1 MSFGLA
7 NFILL
12 IVNTLAI
19 FLILLI
25 YLITTRSYLNHHV
38 PFINSSNLVIN
49 STDVNKVIRQFQ
61 IMFNLTDY
69 EIIYTDTDNMIRVF
83 KNINKN
89 KNQIIIS
96 KRIFESVGYELDYLI
111 SRLWISAK
119 QVKKDSLLKVY
130 RLTILTIPT
139 VLIIMLSIFMLGS
152 IFLFAYNTITNIF
165 EVNNLTTNQNNMN
178 INFLYKLWKYMIFN
192 YLSFSM
198 ILCLF
203 INYYI
208 SIIIKNKIEL
218 YYNDEVSKLV
228 SSALEMYE
236 YDFKAARIYALS
248 IKWTYIP
255 VFKINNFWTNHYK
268 WTGPFTIV

>member
-25 YLITTRSYLNHHV
+25 YLITTRSYLNHQV

-61 IMFNLTDY
+61 IMFNLTDF
-69 EIIYTDTDNMIRVF
+69 EIIYTGTDNMIKVF
-83 KNINKN
+83 KNINKS
-89 KNQIIIS
+89 KKQIIIS

-119 QVKKDSLLKVY
+119 QVKKDNLLKAY
-130 RLTILTIPT
+130 KLTILTIPT

>member
-1 MSFGLA
+1 MSFSLA

-12 IVNTLAI
+12 IVNTLTI

-25 YLITTRSYLNHHV
+25 YLITTRSYLNHQV

-49 STDVNKVIRQFQ
+49 STDINKAIRQFQ
-61 IMFNLTDY
+61 IIFNLTDY
-69 EIIYTDTDNMIRVF
+69 EIIYTDTDNMIKVF

-89 KNQIIIS
+89 KKQIIIS

-139 VLIIMLSIFMLGS
+139 FLIIMLSLFMLANL
-152 IFLFAYNTITNIF
+152 FLFIYNFFTNVF
-165 EVNNLTTNQNNMN
+165 EVNSLNNQNNMN

-198 ILCLF
+198 IICLF

-236 YDFKAARIYALS
+236 YDFKAARIYALN

>member
-25 YLITTRSYLNHHV
+25 YLITTRSYLNHQV

-69 EIIYTDTDNMIRVF
+69 EIIYTDTDNMIKVF

-89 KNQIIIS
+89 KKQIIIS

>member
-25 YLITTRSYLNHHV
+25 YLITTRSYLNHQV

-69 EIIYTDTDNMIRVF
+69 EIIYTDTDNMIKVF

-89 KNQIIIS
+89 KKQIIIS

-119 QVKKDSLLKVY
+119 QVKKDSLLKAY
-130 RLTILTIPT
+130 KLTILTIPT

-152 IFLFAYNTITNIF
+152 VFLFAYNTITNIF

-208 SIIIKNKIEL
+208 SIIIK
-218 YYNDEVSKLV
+218 
-228 SSALEMYE
+228 
-236 YDFKAARIYALS
+236 
-248 IKWTYIP
+248 
-255 VFKINNFWTNHYK
+255 
-268 WTGPFTIV
+268 

>member
-12 IVNTLAI
+12 IFNTLAI

-25 YLITTRSYLNHHV
+25 YLITTRSYLNHQV

-69 EIIYTDTDNMIRVF
+69 EIIYTDTDNMIKVF

-89 KNQIIIS
+89 KKQIIIS

-119 QVKKDSLLKVY
+119 QVKKDSLLKTY

-165 EVNNLTTNQNNMN
+165 EVNNLATNQNNMN

-198 ILCLF
+198 IFCLF

>member
-1 MSFGLA
+1 M
-7 NFILL
+7 NFSLVNFVLL
-12 IVNTLAI
+12 IINLLMI

-25 YLITTRSYLNHHV
+25 YLITTRSYLNHQV

-49 STDVNKVIRQFQ
+49 STDINKAIRQFQ

-69 EIIYTDTDNMIRVF
+69 QIIYTDTDNMIKVF

-89 KNQIIIS
+89 KKQIIIS

-119 QVKKDSLLKVY
+119 QIKKDNLLKAY
-130 RLTILTIPT
+130 RLTLLTIPT
-139 VLIIMLSIFMLGS
+139 LLITLLSLSMLINL
-152 IFLFAYNTITNIF
+152 FLFVYNVITDNFQIS
-165 EVNNLTTNQNNMN
+165 NLTNNQNNMN

-192 YLSFSM
+192 YLSFSL
-198 ILCLF
+198 IICLF

-228 SSALEMYE
+228 SSSLEMYE
-236 YDFKAARIYALS
+236 YDFKAARIYALN

>member
-25 YLITTRSYLNHHV
+25 YLITTRSYLNHQV

-69 EIIYTDTDNMIRVF
+69 EIIYTDTDNMIKVF

-89 KNQIIIS
+89 KKQIIIS

-139 VLIIMLSIFMLGS
+139 VLITMLSIFMLGS

-255 VFKINNFWTNHYK
+255 IFKINNFWTNHYK

>member
-7 NFILL
+7 NFIFL

-25 YLITTRSYLNHHV
+25 YLITTRSYLNHQV

-69 EIIYTDTDNMIRVF
+69 EIIYTGTDNMIKVF

-89 KNQIIIS
+89 KKQIIIS

-119 QVKKDSLLKVY
+119 QVKKDSLLKAY
-130 RLTILTIPT
+130 KLTILTIPT

-218 YYNDEVSKLV
+218 YYNDEVSKLA
-228 SSALEMYE
+228 SSALEIYE

>member
-7 NFILL
+7 NFIFL

-25 YLITTRSYLNHHV
+25 YLITTRSYLNHQV

-69 EIIYTDTDNMIRVF
+69 EIIYTGTDNMIKVF
-83 KNINKN
+83 KSINKN
-89 KNQIIIS
+89 KKQIIIS

-119 QVKKDSLLKVY
+119 QVKKDSLLKAY
-130 RLTILTIPT
+130 KLTILTIPT

-218 YYNDEVSKLV
+218 YYNDEVSKLA
-228 SSALEMYE
+228 SSALEIYE

>member
-25 YLITTRSYLNHHV
+25 YLITTRSYLNHQV

-69 EIIYTDTDNMIRVF
+69 EIIYIDTDNMIKVF

-89 KNQIIIS
+89 KKQIIIS

-130 RLTILTIPT
+130 KLTILTIPT
-139 VLIIMLSIFMLGS
+139 VLITMLSIFMLGS

-165 EVNNLTTNQNNMN
+165 EVNNFTTNQNNMN

>member
-25 YLITTRSYLNHHV
+25 YLITTRSYLNHQV

-69 EIIYTDTDNMIRVF
+69 EIIYTDTDNMIKVF

-89 KNQIIIS
+89 KKQIIIS

-130 RLTILTIPT
+130 RLTILTIPI
-139 VLIIMLSIFMLGS
+139 VLITMLSIFMLGS

-198 ILCLF
+198 IFYLF

-255 VFKINNFWTNHYK
+255 VFKINNFWTNYYK

>member
-25 YLITTRSYLNHHV
+25 YLITTRSYLNHQV

-69 EIIYTDTDNMIRVF
+69 EIIYTDTDNMIKVF

-89 KNQIIIS
+89 KKQIIIS

-130 RLTILTIPT
+130 KLTILTIPT
-139 VLIIMLSIFMLGS
+139 VLITMLSIFMLGS

-165 EVNNLTTNQNNMN
+165 EVNNFTTNQNNMN

>member
-7 NFILL
+7 NFIFL

-25 YLITTRSYLNHHV
+25 YLITTRSYLNHQV

-69 EIIYTDTDNMIRVF
+69 EIIYTGTDNMIKVF

-89 KNQIIIS
+89 KKQIIIS

-119 QVKKDSLLKVY
+119 QVKKDSLLKAY
-130 RLTILTIPT
+130 KLTILTIPT

-152 IFLFAYNTITNIF
+152 IFLFVYNTITNIF

-218 YYNDEVSKLV
+218 YYNDEVSKLA
-228 SSALEMYE
+228 SSALEIYE

>member
-25 YLITTRSYLNHHV
+25 YLITTRSYLNHQV

-69 EIIYTDTDNMIRVF
+69 EIIYTDTDNMIKVF

-89 KNQIIIS
+89 KKQIIIS

-130 RLTILTIPT
+130 KLTILTIPT
-139 VLIIMLSIFMLGS
+139 VLITMLSIFMLGS

-165 EVNNLTTNQNNMN
+165 EVNNLTTNQNNTN

-255 VFKINNFWTNHYK
+255 VFKINNFSTNHYK

>member
-12 IVNTLAI
+12 TVNTLAI

-25 YLITTRSYLNHHV
+25 YLITTRSYLNHQV

-69 EIIYTDTDNMIRVF
+69 KIIYTDTDNMIKVF

-89 KNQIIIS
+89 KKQIIIS

-139 VLIIMLSIFMLGS
+139 VLITMLSIFMLGS

-165 EVNNLTTNQNNMN
+165 EVNNLATNQNNMN

>member
-25 YLITTRSYLNHHV
+25 YLITTRSYLNHQV

-61 IMFNLTDY
+61 IMFNLTDF
-69 EIIYTDTDNMIRVF
+69 EIIYTGTDNMIKVF

-89 KNQIIIS
+89 KKQIIIS

-119 QVKKDSLLKVY
+119 QVKKDNLLKAY
-130 RLTILTIPT
+130 KLTILTIPT

>member
-25 YLITTRSYLNHHV
+25 YLITTRSYLNHQV

-69 EIIYTDTDNMIRVF
+69 EIIYTDTDNMIKVF

-89 KNQIIIS
+89 KKQIIIS

-130 RLTILTIPT
+130 KLTILTIPT

-198 ILCLF
+198 IFCLF

-236 YDFKAARIYALS
+236 YDFKAARIYSLS

>member
-25 YLITTRSYLNHHV
+25 YLITTRSYLNHQV

-89 KNQIIIS
+89 KKQIIIS

-165 EVNNLTTNQNNMN
+165 EVNNLTTSQNNMN

-198 ILCLF
+198 IICLF

-218 YYNDEVSKLV
+218 FYNDEVSKLV

>member
-25 YLITTRSYLNHHV
+25 YLITTRSYLNHQV

-69 EIIYTDTDNMIRVF
+69 EIIYTDTDNMIKVF

-89 KNQIIIS
+89 KKQIIIS

-130 RLTILTIPT
+130 KLTILTIPT
-139 VLIIMLSIFMLGS
+139 ILITMLSIFMLGS

-218 YYNDEVSKLV
+218 FYNDEVSKLV

>member
-7 NFILL
+7 NFIFL

-25 YLITTRSYLNHHV
+25 YLITTRSYLNHQV

-69 EIIYTDTDNMIRVF
+69 EIIYTGTDNMIKVF

-89 KNQIIIS
+89 KKQIIIS

-119 QVKKDSLLKVY
+119 QVKKDSLLKAY
-130 RLTILTIPT
+130 KLTILTIPT

-192 YLSFSM
+192 YLSFFM

-218 YYNDEVSKLV
+218 YYNDEVSKLA
-228 SSALEMYE
+228 SSALEIYE

>member
-7 NFILL
+7 NFIFL

-25 YLITTRSYLNHHV
+25 YLITTRSYLNHQV

-69 EIIYTDTDNMIRVF
+69 EIIYTGTDNMIKVF

-89 KNQIIIS
+89 KKQIIIS

-119 QVKKDSLLKVY
+119 QVKKDSLLKAY
-130 RLTILTIPT
+130 KLTILTIPT

-218 YYNDEVSKLV
+218 YYNDEVSKLA
-228 SSALEMYE
+228 SSTLEIYE

>member
-1 MSFGLA
+1 MSFSLA

-12 IVNTLAI
+12 IVNTLTI

-25 YLITTRSYLNHHV
+25 YLITTRSYLNHQV

-49 STDVNKVIRQFQ
+49 STDINKAIRQFQ
-61 IMFNLTDY
+61 IIFNLTDY
-69 EIIYTDTDNMIRVF
+69 EIIYTDTDNMIKVF

-89 KNQIIIS
+89 KKQIIIS

-119 QVKKDSLLKVY
+119 QVKKDGLLKVY

-139 VLIIMLSIFMLGS
+139 FLIIMLSLFMLANL
-152 IFLFAYNTITNIF
+152 FLFIYNFFTNVF
-165 EVNNLTTNQNNMN
+165 EVNSLNNQNNMN

-198 ILCLF
+198 IICLF

-236 YDFKAARIYALS
+236 YDFKAARIYALN